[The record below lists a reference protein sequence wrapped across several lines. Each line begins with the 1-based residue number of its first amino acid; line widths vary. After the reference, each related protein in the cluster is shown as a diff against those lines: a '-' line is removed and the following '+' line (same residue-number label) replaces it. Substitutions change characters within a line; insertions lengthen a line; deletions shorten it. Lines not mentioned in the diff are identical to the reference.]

1 MINRSLNEDEIY
13 NITEAFRMAILDAK
27 YDRRFQYRDRMSNFP
42 GGCCDDASDLLAYYL
57 LEKYNIHTEQGNGVY
72 RDDNPEH
79 TTNHAWLI
87 VNGESYID
95 ITATQFMFCGAFK
108 KDIYVGKS
116 FYFYEELEDV
126 KIYRIAILHGINVY
140 GKIIKLL
147 WSICRM
153 ICNNLGL
160 IFRFE

>member
-79 TTNHAWLI
+79 
-87 VNGESYID
+87 

-126 KIYRIAILHGINVY
+126 KIYRNCDITRDKRLWKDY
-140 GKIIKLL
+140 QIIMEYLPDDL
-147 WSICRM
+147 
-153 ICNNLGL
+153 
-160 IFRFE
+160 

>member
-1 MINRSLNEDEIY
+1 MIKRTLNEDEIY
-13 NITEAFRMAILDAK
+13 NITEAFRLAILDAK

-42 GGCCDDASDLLAYYL
+42 RGCCDDASDLLAYYL

-108 KDIYVGKS
+108 KDICRK
-116 FYFYEELEDV
+116 
-126 KIYRIAILHGINVY
+126 
-140 GKIIKLL
+140 KLL
-147 WSICRM
+147 F
-153 ICNNLGL
+153 L
-160 IFRFE
+160 

>member
-1 MINRSLNEDEIY
+1 MIVINRTLNEDEIY

-42 GGCCDDASDLLAYYL
+42 RGCCDDASDLLAYYL

-126 KIYRIAILHGINVY
+126 KIYRNCDITRDKRLWKDY
-140 GKIIKLL
+140 QIIMEYLPDDL
-147 WSICRM
+147 
-153 ICNNLGL
+153 
-160 IFRFE
+160 